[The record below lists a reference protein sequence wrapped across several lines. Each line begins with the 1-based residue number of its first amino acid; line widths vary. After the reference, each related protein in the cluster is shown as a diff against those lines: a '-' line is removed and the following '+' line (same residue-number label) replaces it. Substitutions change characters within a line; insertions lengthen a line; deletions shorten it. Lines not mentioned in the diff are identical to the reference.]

1 MIKWTEQKLKD
12 AGYEIQ
18 NAKITY
24 IDLSAEDHGC
34 LTLSMALDGSG
45 WGCVYG
51 GYKLGTAGTYMKEE
65 ELCGSAA
72 GLECIIRI
80 MHTLGVDRFT
90 ELNGKY
96 IRVATKGWGSSI
108 SIVGNIINDKWFD
121 QKSFFEDFKQNT
133 GAQ

>member
-1 MIKWTEQKLKD
+1 MIKWTEQKLIEE
-12 AGYEIQ
+12 GYEIH
-18 NAKITY
+18 NARITH
-24 IDLSAEDHGC
+24 IDLSSEDHGC
-34 LTLSMALDGSG
+34 LSLEMALDGGG

-65 ELCGSAA
+65 ALCGSAA

-108 SIVGNIINDKWFD
+108 SIIGNIINDKWFD
-121 QKSFFEDFKQNT
+121 QKSFFEDLKQDT
-133 GAQ
+133 GA

>member
-18 NAKITY
+18 NAKITS

-34 LTLSMALDGSG
+34 LTLSMAIDGGG

-51 GYKLGTAGTYMKEE
+51 GYKLGTAGTYMEE
-65 ELCGSAA
+65 ESLSGSAA

-90 ELNGKY
+90 GLNGKY

-108 SIVGNIINDKWFD
+108 SIIGNIINDKWFD
-121 QKSFFEDFKQNT
+121 QKSFFEDLKR
-133 GAQ
+133 